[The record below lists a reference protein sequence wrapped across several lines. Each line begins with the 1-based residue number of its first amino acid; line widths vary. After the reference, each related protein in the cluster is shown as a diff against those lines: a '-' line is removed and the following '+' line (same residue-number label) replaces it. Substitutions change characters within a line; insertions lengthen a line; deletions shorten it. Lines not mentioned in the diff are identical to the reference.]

1 MVKDRFRQE
10 IGAKEHQNQQW
21 ADFNWKL
28 MVKRVKN
35 LRQRIFRATQKR
47 NWNLVRSLM
56 KLMLRSQSNLLLSI
70 RRVTQI
76 NQGRQTAGIDSH
88 KVLTNPERV
97 KLYLQMKE
105 NTPWKAKPTKRVY
118 IPKLNGKKRPLGIPV
133 IKDRVLQ
140 AVVKNALEPTLE
152 ARFEAKSYGFRPGRS
167 THDAVNQSY
176 MLLRKGRHSWVFDAD
191 VKGAFENIC
200 HEFILE
206 QLGNLPAKPLI
217 KQWLKAGYLEKEVFY
232 PTESGVPQGGVISP
246 LLANLALDGLEAVL
260 ASYTKVRVAHTNP
273 QAEKQRTYK
282 SYRKTYGYCRYADDF
297 IVTAETKEDLEAIVP
312 VIQQWLAQRGL
323 QLNEEKTKIAQLT
336 EGFNFLGCH
345 FRHFQGHCIIKPQ
358 KEKTLA
364 FLQDIRYWL
373 RNHKDI
379 PQQEVIQYLNPKLR
393 GWSNYY
399 RFVVSSRVFS
409 YVDDQIWQ
417 ALWLWAKRR
426 HPNKGGKWIAQK
438 YFITHDS
445 WKLKGYVKDRKGESK
460 LLKLVKLREIPITRH
475 IQVKGTNSPDDPTL
489 TDYWERRK
497 TRFGKI
503 LLARGSKRYRI
514 ACQQDWKC
522 THCREHLFN
531 GEQIELHHLQKLS
544 DGGSDNEDNLMLV
557 HKSCHSNIHSGS
569 RA

>member
-76 NQGRQTAGIDSH
+76 NQGRKTAGIDSH

-118 IPKLNGKKRPLGIPV
+118 IPKSNGKKRPLGIPV

-140 AVVKNALEPTLE
+140 AVIKNALEPSWE

-167 THDAVNQSY
+167 THDAINQSY

-191 VKGAFENIC
+191 VKAAFDNIC
-200 HEFILE
+200 HKSILE
-206 QLGNLPAKPLI
+206 QLGNLPGKPLI

-246 LLANLALDGLEAVL
+246 LLANLALNGLEAVL
-260 ASYTKVRVAHTNP
+260 TSYTKVRVAHTSP

-282 SYRKTYGYCRYADDF
+282 AYRKTYGYCRYADDF

-312 VIQQWLAQRGL
+312 VIQEWLAQRGL
-323 QLNEEKTKIAQLT
+323 QLNEEKTKIVQLT
-336 EGFNFLGCH
+336 EGFNFLGFH
-345 FRHFQGHCIIKPQ
+345 FQQFQGHCIIKPQ

-393 GWSNYY
+393 GWGNYY

-445 WKLKGYVKDRKGESK
+445 WKLKGYVKDRKGEPK

-497 TRFGKI
+497 TRAGKI
-503 LLARGSKRYRI
+503 LNARGSKRYRI

-531 GEQIELHHLQKLS
+531 GEQIELHHRQRLA